1 MKIDKNTTLK
11 IAKLSR
17 IKIKD
22 DEIQE
27 LSSQLSSI
35 LDWVEQL
42 NEVDTKNIEPLSN
55 VSKAELPLRKDIEE
69 SSDNSEKIL
78 SNAPEKLEN
87 FFAVPKVVD

>member
-22 DEIQE
+22 NEIE
-27 LSSQLSSI
+27 EFSTQLSLI

-42 NEVDTKNIEPLSN
+42 NEVNTENIKPLNN
-55 VSKAELPLRKDIEE
+55 VSMNNLPLREDVEININDSKEI
-69 SSDNSEKIL
+69 
-78 SNAPEKLEN
+78 LEN
-87 FFAVPKVVD
+87 SPDKVEDYFVVPKVIE

>member
-11 IAKLSR
+11 IAKLTR
-17 IKIKD
+17 LKVKD
-22 DEIQE
+22 NEIAE

-42 NEVDTKNIEPLSN
+42 DEVNTSKVEPLSN
-55 VSKAELPLRKDIEE
+55 VSMSELPLRKD
-69 SSDNSEKIL
+69 EKVDDDKSNEIL

-87 FFAVPKVVD
+87 YFVVPKVIE

>member
-11 IAKLSR
+11 IAKLTR
-17 IKIKD
+17 LKVKD
-22 DEIQE
+22 NEIAE

-42 NEVDTKNIEPLSN
+42 DEVNTSKVEPLSN
-55 VSKAELPLRKDIEE
+55 VSMSELPLRKD
-69 SSDNSEKIL
+69 EKIDDDKSNEIL

-87 FFAVPKVVD
+87 YFVVPKVVE

>member
-17 IKIKD
+17 IKLD
-22 DEIQE
+22 DSEIEE
-27 LSSQLSSI
+27 LSAELSSI

-42 NEVDTKNIEPLSN
+42 NEVNTDKIEPLSN
-55 VSKAELPLRKDIEE
+55 VSKSKLPLREDMQTNEDKSNDV
-69 SSDNSEKIL
+69 L

-87 FFAVPKVVD
+87 YYVVPKVVE

>member
-22 DEIQE
+22 NEIE
-27 LSSQLSSI
+27 EFSTQLSLI

-42 NEVDTKNIEPLSN
+42 NEVNTENIKPLNN
-55 VSKAELPLRKDIEE
+55 VSMNNLPLREDVEININDSKEILK
-69 SSDNSEKIL
+69 NSPDKVEDY
-78 SNAPEKLEN
+78 
-87 FFAVPKVVD
+87 FVVPKVIE